1 MDVDKLIQHIPNNVS
16 GDGKPFVAALKKAL
30 IKYKEDLN
38 KKIDD
43 NTSSAG
49 EKPGHVSSVQ
59 LLELHSI
66 NDGVRINS
74 IQVSWVK
81 TTVTNYAKA
90 EVWFRTATDKAWEK
104 AGESSGTQFVYS
116 GATTGLT
123 YYIKVVAVNTKG
135 NTADFDT
142 APQASIKIQGSQ
154 YIPNPPTQFVLTW
167 DEKGPLWKWLFEP
180 NEYIDFFELRL
191 DQNPGVWNDKRLD
204 STRET
209 WSRANPGVRSG
220 TAYLYIRN
228 IFGEY
233 SEPAVHEFSKAL
245 PQKPTAPQLTSTIDG
260 VRIKMQGL
268 PLGAT
273 GYKIHIKTK
282 DSKETVE
289 DDFYTVNSEYIYFF
303 FIGHITVKYCFVDP
317 LGDGEWSD
325 TSEADCKAGIDIGQ
339 VPTIDYTKFDKF
351 TQDAINKANNQPSI
365 NDALKNLITDN
376 TTAINEAKKLIT
388 NNTTAINEAN
398 KLIDANANGIH
409 QNTDSISSVMTK
421 VKGLNEKVEGVEGT
435 VTTQGT
441 AIVQTATDIT
451 VLAKRVTVNEGVIGA
466 NTSSIQQNAD
476 SIASVVKRVDDAEGT
491 LKTHGT
497 AIKQNADSIVT
508 IAMDVKGNTSSIQ
521 QNADSITSVVKRVDT
536 AEGTLKTQ
544 GTAIQQNANSISTIA
559 MDVKGN
565 ASAIEQNAKSI
576 TAIVEDVKGN
586 KASIQT
592 NADNITSIVTKVDK
606 QGSTIDKQG
615 SAIVQN
621 ANSITSV
628 VTELNKKPA
637 DCNYSSINQLQDD
650 ILLCVKKD
658 GVINAINVSTE
669 GIVIDGNKVHITGDT
684 VFDNNVIVGGMIAAD
699 SIALE
704 HLKANSVSSAK
715 IQANAITSTKIA
727 AGAVTADKIEA
738 GAITAEKLAAD
749 SVTSGAIQAG
759 SVIGDKIAANTIT
772 GKHFAAAN
780 IDLTGALTITGG
792 NVKLS
797 QEGLRLS
804 SNDGSFTLFNQ
815 EGINYID
822 AHGITYAQVKKM
834 IIGKAYDGQYIR
846 FAAPWPTPPS
856 VLMSP
861 MTIKINDESYPAAT
875 FYLVCEAT
883 DVTEN
888 GFKVNNYLRLDEGSY
903 GVNNDERTDNTSIYN
918 VLKMEQYWYG
928 HYSYS
933 YDFKVSSDVMD
944 VTFPETANYIE
955 LSLVLDIK
963 NPLAHYE
970 HGNEDNGSSGG
981 YVNGSVNIDYPN
993 ANRGHTSYDN
1003 SKRTITAQLYI
1014 GETKLSE
1021 ATFTVTSSLP
1031 SEKKNFVLSGRF
1043 ETGQTR
1049 AFIRIIWN
1057 MKLNTGEHG
1066 SWETLYNGRNDI
1078 ARACCAASVTKAY
1091 HKYSATTSK
1100 IARGYAMFLVTDGS
1114 TNTYTAE
1121 VTVQVLINYDGKP
1134 LAATTITV
1142 DGVEYTTNLNGII
1155 EMSGNGS
1162 KEHTF
1167 AYGTAPTT
1175 KAVVNYTDGVV
1186 TTIGIQPASITCYLR
1201 ILYDGKSVANDTV
1214 TVNGEAKATD
1224 ADGKIAIG
1232 GIDKH
1237 TGDYVVAYGNDSTK
1251 ITVTYVA
1258 NGVTNVALYSIVE
1271 GSKVFT
1277 TEDNGTETFAVP
1289 AGITKLLLT
1298 ATVNNADVPPGEE
1311 VQYSCSVTN
1320 TANNTVWGYGEAY
1333 SFIED
1338 DGETEHTDMRSV
1350 VEVTPR
1356 KEYTLKFVG
1365 ATIND
1370 TVDGIKFEWSK
1381 TINAMTANIV
1391 DK

>member
-43 NTSSAG
+43 STASAG

-233 SEPAVHEFSKAL
+233 SEPAVHEFNKAL

-282 DSKETVE
+282 DSQETVE

-303 FIGHITVKYCFVDP
+303 FIGHITVRYCFVDP

-351 TQDAINKANNQPSI
+351 TQDAIDKANNQPSI
-365 NDALKNLITDN
+365 NEDLK
-376 TTAINEAKKLIT
+376 
-388 NNTTAINEAN
+388 
-398 KLIDANANGIH
+398 KLIDANTNGIH
-409 QNTDSISSVMTK
+409 QN
-421 VKGLNEKVEGVEGT
+421 E
-435 VTTQGT
+435 
-441 AIVQTATDIT
+441 
-451 VLAKRVTVNEGVIGA
+451 
-466 NTSSIQQNAD
+466 
-476 SIASVVKRVDDAEGT
+476 
-491 LKTHGT
+491 
-497 AIKQNADSIVT
+497 
-508 IAMDVKGNTSSIQ
+508 
-521 QNADSITSVVKRVDT
+521 DSITSVIRRVDT
-536 AEGTLKTQ
+536 AEGTLRTH
-544 GTAIQQNANSISTIA
+544 GTAIQQNADSISTIA
-559 MDVKGN
+559 MDVQGN
-565 ASAIEQNAKSI
+565 TSAIEQNAKSI
-576 TAIVEDVKGN
+576 TAIVEDVRGN
-586 KASIQT
+586 KASIQA

-606 QGSTIDKQG
+606 QGSQINSQG

-650 ILLCVKKD
+650 ILLRVKKD

-749 SVTSGAIQAG
+749 SVTSDAIQAG

-797 QEGLRLS
+797 QEGLRCS
-804 SNDGSFTLFNQ
+804 YDNGRYTLFNNQ
-815 EGINYID
+815 GMFFYDSNGTAFAGIGRFVAGVAKHDDYIKFRTAWDVTPTVIVIPLKMQISAEGYTASNLFWTTGAIDVTNAGFRIQAYSTLGAGSSGLLVLNKVFLTETNFSGVASGFEIITPLKNATHGNFVVRVNLAGENWQDDLTPPWHDGPPIIVHRYRLLTYKVELYINDKLTKTEIPPN
-822 AHGITYAQVKKM
+822 GT
-834 IIGKAYDGQYIR
+834 AYDKASIDV
-846 FAAPWPTPPS
+846 
-856 VLMSP
+856 VLDVDFESGS
-861 MTIKINDESYPAAT
+861 TIKIVTSAWVAASHKPS
-875 FYLVCEAT
+875 
-883 DVTEN
+883 DD
-888 GFKVNNYLRLDEGSY
+888 GNYAVSSS
-903 GVNNDERTDNTSIYN
+903 VVSAQYN
-918 VLKMEQYWYG
+918 VQA
-928 HYSYS
+928 
-933 YDFKVSSDVMD
+933 D
-944 VTFPETANYIE
+944 
-955 LSLVLDIK
+955 
-963 NPLAHYE
+963 
-970 HGNEDNGSSGG
+970 
-981 YVNGSVNIDYPN
+981 
-993 ANRGHTSYDN
+993 
-1003 SKRTITAQLYI
+1003 TIIST
-1014 GETKLSE
+1014 GE
-1021 ATFTVTSSLP
+1021 V
-1031 SEKKNFVLSGRF
+1031 
-1043 ETGQTR
+1043 
-1049 AFIRIIWN
+1049 AFIATEASN
-1057 MKLNTGEHG
+1057 AT
-1066 SWETLYNGRNDI
+1066 YDI
-1078 ARACCAASVTKAY
+1078 
-1091 HKYSATTSK
+1091 TT
-1100 IARGYAMFLVTDGS
+1100 
-1114 TNTYTAE
+1114 
-1121 VTVQVLINYDGKP
+1121 
-1134 LAATTITV
+1134 
-1142 DGVEYTTNLNGII
+1142 
-1155 EMSGNGS
+1155 
-1162 KEHTF
+1162 
-1167 AYGTAPTT
+1167 
-1175 KAVVNYTDGVV
+1175 
-1186 TTIGIQPASITCYLR
+1186 
-1201 ILYDGKSVANDTV
+1201 
-1214 TVNGEAKATD
+1214 
-1224 ADGKIAIG
+1224 
-1232 GIDKH
+1232 DK
-1237 TGDYVVAYGNDSTK
+1237 
-1251 ITVTYVA
+1251 
-1258 NGVTNVALYSIVE
+1258 
-1271 GSKVFT
+1271 
-1277 TEDNGTETFAVP
+1277 
-1289 AGITKLLLT
+1289 
-1298 ATVNNADVPPGEE
+1298 
-1311 VQYSCSVTN
+1311 
-1320 TANNTVWGYGEAY
+1320 
-1333 SFIED
+1333 
-1338 DGETEHTDMRSV
+1338 
-1350 VEVTPR
+1350 
-1356 KEYTLKFVG
+1356 
-1365 ATIND
+1365 
-1370 TVDGIKFEWSK
+1370 
-1381 TINAMTANIV
+1381 
-1391 DK
+1391 

>member
-167 DEKGPLWKWLFEP
+167 DEKGPLWKWQFEP

-233 SEPAVHEFSKAL
+233 SEPAVHEFNKAL

-351 TQDAINKANNQPSI
+351 TQDAIDKANNQPSI
-365 NDALKNLITDN
+365 NDALKKLITD
-376 TTAINEAKKLIT
+376 
-388 NNTTAINEAN
+388 NTTAINEAN

-421 VKGLNEKVEGVEGT
+421 VNGLNEKVEGIEGT

-441 AIVQTATDIT
+441 AIVQTAADIT
-451 VLAKRVTVNEGVIGA
+451 ALAKRVTVNEG
-466 NTSSIQQNAD
+466 
-476 SIASVVKRVDDAEGT
+476 
-491 LKTHGT
+491 
-497 AIKQNADSIVT
+497 T
-508 IAMDVKGNTSSIQ
+508 ISTNTSSIQ
-521 QNADSITSVVKRVDT
+521 QNADSITSVVKRVDD
-536 AEGTLKTQ
+536 AEGTLKTH

-586 KASIQT
+586 KASIQA

-606 QGSTIDKQG
+606 QGSQINSQG

-684 VFDNNVIVGGMIAAD
+684 VFDKNVIVGGMIAAE

-749 SVTSGAIQAG
+749 SVTSDAIQAG

-780 IDLTGALTITGG
+780 IDLTGALAVVGG
-792 NVKLS
+792 AVRFS
-797 QEGLRLS
+797 QEGLRCS
-804 SNDGSFTLFNQ
+804 ESNGGYTLFDKRGITFYDANDNQ
-815 EGINYID
+815 YAQLHRICVGTA
-822 AHGITYAQVKKM
+822 AHGQKVT
-834 IIGKAYDGQYIR
+834 
-846 FAAPWPTPPS
+846 FAAPWKNTPS
-856 VLMSP
+856 V
-861 MTIKINDESYPAAT
+861 
-875 FYLVCEAT
+875 VC
-883 DVTEN
+883 VPTELQCN
-888 GFKVNNYLRLDEGSY
+888 E
-903 GVNNDERTDNTSIYN
+903 
-918 VLKMEQYWYG
+918 
-928 HYSYS
+928 
-933 YDFKVSSDVMD
+933 
-944 VTFPETANYIE
+944 ANY
-955 LSLVLDIK
+955 
-963 NPLAHYE
+963 
-970 HGNEDNGSSGG
+970 
-981 YVNGSVNIDYPN
+981 
-993 ANRGHTSYDN
+993 
-1003 SKRTITAQLYI
+1003 AQSNVFI
-1014 GETKLSE
+1014 ICR
-1021 ATFTVTSSLP
+1021 AT
-1031 SEKKNFVLSGRF
+1031 N
-1043 ETGQTR
+1043 
-1049 AFIRIIWN
+1049 
-1057 MKLNTGEHG
+1057 
-1066 SWETLYNGRNDI
+1066 
-1078 ARACCAASVTKAY
+1078 
-1091 HKYSATTSK
+1091 
-1100 IARGYAMFLVTDGS
+1100 
-1114 TNTYTAE
+1114 
-1121 VTVQVLINYDGKP
+1121 
-1134 LAATTITV
+1134 
-1142 DGVEYTTNLNGII
+1142 
-1155 EMSGNGS
+1155 
-1162 KEHTF
+1162 
-1167 AYGTAPTT
+1167 
-1175 KAVVNYTDGVV
+1175 
-1186 TTIGIQPASITCYLR
+1186 
-1201 ILYDGKSVANDTV
+1201 V
-1214 TVNGEAKATD
+1214 TVNGFNVECYTRLGEGSQTTVNYNKDYAGLTSDKAVPESEQYDRKGWMLGYFDTTLNIP
-1224 ADGKIAIG
+1224 ASASRGEVAFSVTSKAYARYR
-1232 GIDKH
+1232 
-1237 TGDYVVAYGNDSTK
+1237 TGDHVSTRKILHKWIYKLQIIKKDAVISETAYTEIDYPIINYGDDPKTITKTDIVKCPFVIDDDSEKYVVRVVEKTSQWGSILSNPSTPPESLTMPDS
-1251 ITVTYVA
+1251 
-1258 NGVTNVALYSIVE
+1258 
-1271 GSKVFT
+1271 
-1277 TEDNGTETFAVP
+1277 
-1289 AGITKLLLT
+1289 
-1298 ATVNNADVPPGEE
+1298 
-1311 VQYSCSVTN
+1311 
-1320 TANNTVWGYGEAY
+1320 
-1333 SFIED
+1333 
-1338 DGETEHTDMRSV
+1338 SV
-1350 VEVTPR
+1350 VFMSASYNSGSFAISTG
-1356 KEYTLKFVG
+1356 TAAFVAIENG
-1365 ATIND
+1365 NND
-1370 TVDGIKFEWSK
+1370 YSVS
-1381 TINAMTANIV
+1381 
-1391 DK
+1391 

>member
-66 NDGVRINS
+66 TDGVRINS

-90 EVWFRTATDKAWEK
+90 EVWFRTAQDKAWEK
-104 AGESSGTQFVYS
+104 AGESNGTQFVYS

-167 DEKGPLWKWLFEP
+167 DEKGPLWKWMFEP

-351 TQDAINKANNQPSI
+351 TQDAIDKANNQPSI
-365 NDALKNLITDN
+365 NDALKKLITD
-376 TTAINEAKKLIT
+376 
-388 NNTTAINEAN
+388 NTTAINEAN

-421 VKGLNEKVEGVEGT
+421 VNGLNEKVEGIEGT

-441 AIVQTATDIT
+441 AIVQTAADIT
-451 VLAKRVTVNEGVIGA
+451 ALAKRVTVNEG
-466 NTSSIQQNAD
+466 
-476 SIASVVKRVDDAEGT
+476 
-491 LKTHGT
+491 
-497 AIKQNADSIVT
+497 T
-508 IAMDVKGNTSSIQ
+508 ISTNTSSIQ
-521 QNADSITSVVKRVDT
+521 QNADSITSVVKRVDD
-536 AEGTLKTQ
+536 AEGTLKTH

-586 KASIQT
+586 RASIQA

-684 VFDNNVIVGGMIAAD
+684 VFDKNVIVGGMIAAD

-715 IQANAITSTKIA
+715 IQANAITSTKIG

-749 SVTSGAIQAG
+749 SVTSDAIQAG

-815 EGINYID
+815 EGINYVD

-883 DVTEN
+883 DITEN

-993 ANRGHTSYDN
+993 ANRGYTSYDN

-1091 HKYSATTSK
+1091 HKYSAATSK

-1134 LAATTITV
+1134 LTATTITV
-1142 DGVEYTTNLNGII
+1142 DGVEHTTNLNGII

-1162 KEHTF
+1162 KEHIF

-1186 TTIGIQPASITCYLR
+1186 TTIEIQPASITCYLR

-1214 TVNGEAKATD
+1214 TVNGEAKTTD
-1224 ADGKIAIG
+1224 ADGKITIG
-1232 GIDKH
+1232 GTDKH

-1251 ITVTYVA
+1251 VTVTYVA

-1365 ATIND
+1365 ATITD